1 MSDGQESRQKS
12 APTDK
17 MIAAAKSAAQRHGV
31 ELPKNAETDFDAC
44 KAFLDEYLSKPSAK
58 ALSYAESIAK
68 EHGLTLPDEVRSNA
82 KELSAWIDANK

>member
-1 MSDGQESRQKS
+1 MSDGQETRQKS

-31 ELPKNAETDFDAC
+31 ELPKNADTDFDTC

-58 ALSYAESIAK
+58 AISYAESIAK
-68 EHGLTLPDEVRSNA
+68 EKGLTLPDEVRNNA